1 MRQMFQ
7 AMLNALQNGE
17 DVVLASVIASS
28 GSVPRG
34 AGAKMAVFADGRS
47 EGTIGGGAVE
57 HESIQVAKRALKEK
71 RSDLRSY
78 TLAPD
83 AVANL
88 GMICGGDVEICLQY
102 MSHKD
107 MDNVKLVSAILK
119 LLAQNVDAWLIT
131 KMLEGK
137 VSTGL
142 YDEENGLQFLAG
154 ETAEALLPQMRTTS
168 VLQRGESMLF
178 VEPLVQSGRVVIFGG
193 GHVAKALVLVLAPL
207 KFRTVIFE
215 DRPEFVAGGIL
226 GDFGDINASV
236 TITDRDYAVIMTRG
250 HQADREVLQQ
260 VLRTPAAYVG
270 MIGSR
275 KKLQGTLDS
284 LQEIG
289 FTETDFARL
298 HSPIGLSIGAQTP
311 EEIAISIV
319 AEMIQHR
326 ANQRG
331 RADQ

>member
-7 AMLNALQNGE
+7 AMLDSLRSGE
-17 DVVLASVIASS
+17 DVVLVSVIASS

-34 AGAKMAVFADGRS
+34 EGAKMAVFADGHS

-57 HESIQVAKRALKEK
+57 HESIQVAQKAIEIK
-71 RSDLRSY
+71 RSDIRSY

-102 MSHKD
+102 MSHED
-107 MDNVKLVSAILK
+107 AENTELISSILE
-119 LLAQNVDAWLIT
+119 LLTQNVDAWLVT
-131 KMLEGK
+131 KMLDGK

-142 YDEENGLQFLAG
+142 YDEKNGMRFLAG
-154 ETAEALLPQMRTTS
+154 ETAEALLPLIRTTS
-168 VLQRGESMLF
+168 VLQRGKPLLF
-178 VEPLVQSGRVVIFGG
+178 VEPLVRSGRVVIFGG
-193 GHVAKALVLVLAPL
+193 GHVAKALVPALAPL
-207 KFRTVIFE
+207 GFRTVIFE
-215 DRPEFVAGGIL
+215 DRPEFAAGGIL
-226 GDFGDINASV
+226 GNFEDIASSV

-250 HQADREVLQQ
+250 HQADKEVLRQ
-260 VLRTPAAYVG
+260 VLCTPAAYVG

-284 LQEIG
+284 LREMG
-289 FTETDFARL
+289 FTDVDFARL

-311 EEIAISIV
+311 AEIAVSIA

-326 ANQRG
+326 TIQKEGIR
-331 RADQ
+331 Q